1 MSRAY
6 RKLMRERESSH
17 PVAQPVSDAESEE
30 MLSGGDEGTGD
41 DLDQEDSEPEH
52 EVEDEPEVA
61 QARPPVKSA
70 KKKKKKKG
78 KNAATSLA
86 KASAEKSSGRKGS
99 ADLYDNL
106 DEIDRTLKELNEKFG
121 ELPAASPEIKVAQAA
136 KSLLAV
142 DPRALDADAEMRKM
156 FGSRVVNDEI
166 RRKKYIRSGKRTALA
181 VPREHWPKAEKLGLT
196 MDLLDTRNGILDFAF
211 VHSRSYQDIQ
221 QGFLECVATHDPNTI
236 QQLLHLYPY
245 HIDSLLQLSEIA
257 KHSGDIT
264 LAAELVERALFAFE
278 RCFHSQFN
286 ITIGICRLSYRR
298 FENRSFHLAVF
309 RHMGY
314 LGRRGCWRTAFEFA
328 KLLLSLDPED
338 DPIFTLGIIDFY
350 AINAKEVE
358 WYSRF
363 WDAYCEQWKLASKPN
378 HAFSIALATWEL
390 ETGKNQDH
398 AKSSSRLQQA
408 IIDFPSMINCLYD
421 KVGTSSAGVSADSGF
436 FSGVN
441 APPYLNLAIQLYVER
456 NHTLWKVPEVLAWLR
471 ENVSVVATRHSG
483 KDANSCSPSKQ
494 IRSEFQKD
502 IPRNLSRHIFISDF
516 ASITSALPPDVTAA
530 GIQAHDPIPPENGFP
545 SPYHEFE
552 QQQSAAARDPSGFLS
567 NMLQQLLPW
576 MNRPG
581 GEGLIDDDDA
591 DIADN
596 AEGDIR
602 DLADLADGVLNPPN
616 DLIDGERDEQVAA
629 TLRAMQ
635 ESLPGLFPATA
646 SADGTSNQDFM
657 SGLRDTFSRL
667 GLFGP
672 WGGANNEAASD
683 DMAPPMIE
691 SDNEAGG
698 GDAGGRE
705 E

>member
-6 RKLMRERESSH
+6 RKLMRERESSN

-30 MLSGGDEGTGD
+30 MVAESGAGAAPSMFSLFAKLSGGDEGTGD

-61 QARPPVKSA
+61 QARPPVKNA

-78 KNAATSLA
+78 KNAASSLA

-99 ADLYDNL
+99 AGLYDNL

-121 ELPAASPEIKVAQAA
+121 ELPAALPEIKVAQAA

-142 DPRALDADAEMRKM
+142 DPRALDADAEMKKM

-264 LAAELVERALFAFE
+264 LAAELVE
-278 RCFHSQFN
+278 
-286 ITIGICRLSYRR
+286 
-298 FENRSFHLAVF
+298 
-309 RHMGY
+309 
-314 LGRRGCWRTAFEFA
+314 
-328 KLLLSLDPED
+328 D

-436 FSGVN
+436 FSDVN

-456 NHTLWKVPEVLAWLR
+456 NHTLWKVPEVSAWLR
-471 ENVSVVATRHSG
+471 ENVSVVATRYSG

-581 GEGLIDDDDA
+581 AEGLIDDDDA

-616 DLIDGERDEQVAA
+616 DLIDGERDEEVAA

-635 ESLPGLFPATA
+635 ESLPGLFAATA

-698 GDAGGRE
+698 GDAGARE